1 MPGAWATPAP
11 TPSAVERDMRLISCQ
26 TVLLLVVL
34 ALRCAGGDAALLP
47 PEAQKIVDK
56 AEAAIAVVTKASDEQ
71 IAKLQAQEI
80 KDLTRLH
87 DAALKKGEQ
96 DKATALQAKIDA
108 VKGGAIPIAGPL
120 LIAEGQKVA
129 FLGDSITQF
138 GWDKPTGYVKL
149 VVSGLAACGI
159 TVTPVPAGVS
169 GHKSNDMLGRV
180 DNDVL
185 SKKPDWMTLS
195 CGVNDV
201 WHGANGVPLDKYQ
214 ENITAILDKAKA
226 AGVRVMIL
234 TSTMIG
240 EDQPNPNNAKLVPYN
255 DWLRQIAKSRGLPLA
270 DLNADMQAQ
279 VKEIAKPG
287 NQLTVDG
294 VHMNE
299 AGDRMMAHGV
309 LAAFGLSKAM
319 LEKAEAAWK
328 PGGTAK

>member
-1 MPGAWATPAP
+1 
-11 TPSAVERDMRLISCQ
+11 MRLISTL
-26 TVLLLVVL
+26 TVLLLLL
-34 ALRCAGGDAALLP
+34 ALRLSASDAATLP
-47 PEAQKIVDK
+47 PDAQKVVDK

-87 DAALKKGEQ
+87 DAAVKKGEQ
-96 DKATALQAKIDA
+96 DKAAALQAKIEA
-108 VKGGAIPIAGPL
+108 VKSGAVPLAGTV
-120 LIAEGQKVA
+120 LIAEGQKLA

-149 VVSGLAACGI
+149 VIAGLAACGI
-159 TVTPVPAGVS
+159 TVTPVPAGIS

-185 SKKPDWMTLS
+185 GKKPDWMTLS

-240 EDQPNPNNAKLVPYN
+240 EDQPNANNAKLAAYN
-255 DWLRQIAKSRGLPLA
+255 DWLRQAAKARGLPLA
-270 DLNADMQAQ
+270 DLNADMQAL
-279 VKEIAKPG
+279 VKEGGKPG
-287 NQLTVDG
+287 TNLLTVDG

-299 AGDRMMAHGV
+299 AGDRMMARGILV
-309 LAAFGLSKAM
+309 AFGLTKAM
-319 LEKAEAAWK
+319 LEKVDAAWK
-328 PGGTAK
+328 PGGAAK